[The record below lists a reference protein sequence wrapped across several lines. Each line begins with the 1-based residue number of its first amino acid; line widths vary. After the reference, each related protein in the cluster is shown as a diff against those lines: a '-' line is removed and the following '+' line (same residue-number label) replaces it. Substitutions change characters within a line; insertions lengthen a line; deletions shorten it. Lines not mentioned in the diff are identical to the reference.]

1 MAAPA
6 AALIAV
12 LLAAPAPPA
21 PAVPPPASPPADA
34 SAGDDVASKLDRLAS
49 AYHDAGLLDGMVL
62 VAERGK
68 VVLEKGYGMAN
79 VEWQQPNRPDTRYR
93 IGSVTKPLTAIL
105 VLQQVNAGRLDL
117 DAPIS
122 RYLPEYRKDTGAK
135 VTVRHLLAH
144 TSGIPTYKGTDILA
158 QLHPLPSGDLVR
170 QWCSGDLRWEPG
182 ARWDYNNCGY
192 LMLAVILERV
202 TGRSYADLLR
212 EGITVPAGMADTG
225 VDTSRLVLPRRASG
239 YERDLAGDLRLAPYS
254 EISTALGAG
263 DVYST
268 ARDLFRLDRALY
280 GDGLLPAGLR
290 KAMFTPD
297 NARTGL
303 GWFVRT
309 APADHPAAGDTL
321 VTHEGHIF
329 GFFTFVTRIPE
340 REALVITIDNA
351 DSDAFPGIHR
361 EALRILYQGTYEL
374 PRRPMR
380 REVGRALRDGGP
392 AAAVA
397 RFRELRA
404 AGPGS
409 GYDVENWRAL
419 NSLGYEL
426 LRGGRTREAI
436 AVFQANAGAFP
447 ERWELWDSLA
457 EGYMA
462 DGQREPAI
470 RCYEKSVEMNPRNE
484 AGIEAL
490 GKLRAG
496 SG

>member
-1 MAAPA
+1 MAASTA
-6 AALIAV
+6 A
-12 LLAAPAPPA
+12 LLAALLATSAPPTLA
-21 PAVPPPASPPADA
+21 SPPPALPPAT
-34 SAGDDVASKLDRLAS
+34 DDVAGKLDRLAS
-49 AYHDAGLLDGMVL
+49 AYHEAGLLDGMVL

-68 VVLEKGYGMAN
+68 VVFEKGYGMAS

-105 VLQQVNAGRLDL
+105 VLQQVNAGRLEL

-192 LMLAVILERV
+192 LLLAVILERV

-212 EGITVPAGMADTG
+212 EGITIPAGMADTG
-225 VDTSRLVLPRRASG
+225 VDDRRLVLPRRATG
-239 YERDLAGDLRLAPYS
+239 YERDFAGDLRLAPYT

-268 ARDLFRLDRALY
+268 AHDLFRLDRALY
-280 GDGLLPAGLR
+280 GDALLPAGLR

-309 APADHPAAGDTL
+309 APVEHPAAGDTL

-340 REALVITIDNA
+340 REALVVTIDNA
-351 DSDAFPGIHR
+351 DSDAFPAIHR
-361 EALRILYQGTYEL
+361 EALRILYQGSYEL

-392 AAAVA
+392 RVAVA
-397 RFRELRA
+397 RFQELRA
-404 AGPGS
+404 AGPAS

-426 LRGGRTREAI
+426 LRAGRGRDAI
-436 AVFQANAGAFP
+436 ALFQANADAFP
-447 ERWELWDSLA
+447 ERWEAWDSLA
-457 EGYMA
+457 EGYLV

-470 RCYEKSVEMNPRNE
+470 RFYEKSVEMNPGNA

-490 GKLRAG
+490 GRLRAIQ
-496 SG
+496 